1 MFLSNDST
9 PIHNSEYIA
18 ECIKKAVVDDW
29 HLSSDEHDPLCM
41 GMTIA
46 FPVEKTKLDSG
57 KVMRWTK
64 EVTDNV
70 TSGGIVGLDIVEE
83 LQKSLNKIDGLHIKC
98 NALLNDVGGK
108 LYNFLLDRKLNNMD
122 TP

>member
-1 MFLSNDST
+1 
-9 PIHNSEYIA
+9 
-18 ECIKKAVVDDW
+18 
-29 HLSSDEHDPLCM
+29 M

-46 FPVEKTKLDSG
+46 FPVERTTLDSG
-57 KVMRWTK
+57 KVMRWTT
-64 EVTDNV
+64 EITNNV

-83 LQKSLNKIDGLHIKC
+83 LQKALGKIDGLHIKC

-108 LYNFLLDRKLNNMD
+108 LYNFPLDRKLNNMD